1 MAKAGVKYRL
11 EPSGAFVI
19 ENYNLAKPWAS
30 FFPGIAG
37 CFGIPLWAF
46 YVNRGQCIA
55 SVGIRSKDE
64 AILEFLPANKAY
76 QLVSGQ
82 GFRTFVKVRRK
93 NKTVT
98 YEPFG
103 NRQIGTSGCPE
114 NKMVISAHEL
124 SLLER
129 NSDLGLEIEVCYF
142 PLPGEPFGALV
153 REVTFRNLSKAPA
166 SFEVLDGA
174 SAVVPYGVNNFFLK
188 EMSRTIEA
196 WMSVD
201 HPAGGLAVY
210 KLTTDPRDTAQVAF
224 IRGGHFYAALSQ
236 NHSQE
241 RPPVVVDPSLVFGPV
256 CDFSTPLKFFTAKAF
271 RCPTQQTAK
280 NKTPCAFSHLRFALG
295 PSAEHKIISLLGH
308 VFDVGDIKKYRIDK
322 MDAAFVS
329 KKKAQNQ
336 ALIEGVTDRVFT
348 ASGIPAFDLYVR
360 QTYLDN
366 VLRGGLPHSVSVG
379 DRQKIVY
386 VFSRKHGDLE
396 RDYNRF
402 MISPTFFSEGEG
414 NYRDMNQNRRSD
426 IFFNPLLGEK
436 NIVDFMNLIQLDGYN
451 PLVFRGDRF
460 VIGETDFFQ
469 SSLAQKFH
477 ERDVKKIAH
486 IVAHPFA
493 LGDFL
498 HYVSEN
504 KIFLS
509 CTPEELVKGI
519 LEVARSSEEAA
530 FGEGYWTDHWTYNTD
545 LLESFQALY
554 PDRMFWLLFEK
565 NDFTYYDT
573 HVFVKPRRQRMV
585 LQHGEVRQYHA
596 LGHDEEKNAYILKRH
611 ADKNKVRIHGGQGD
625 LLRTTL
631 LEKLLCVVANK
642 LATLDPFG
650 VGVEMEADKPNWYD
664 ALNGLPGL
672 FGSSLSETFELK
684 RLILWIRKTL
694 ESLGVGPDRRISLI
708 VELYEFLVGLKSLLA
723 AKANDFDFWDKA
735 NALKE
740 AYRFKVRRGVAEPPA
755 RSITVGEMVEF
766 FELALEKCNAGIAKG
781 LDPQTGLCTTY
792 FTHRVLE
799 YDIVTEDDGKHAVLP
814 QKFEQVKLPLFLEG
828 FVHALRTESDKAKA
842 LYQAVKASP
851 LYDRKL
857 KMYKVNASLAKESY
871 ELGRAK
877 AFTAGWLENE
887 SVWLH
892 MEYKF
897 LLELLK
903 NGLYEEF
910 TKEFFQILVCFQKP
924 SVYGRSIL
932 ENSSF
937 IVSSVHPD
945 ASLHGTGFVARLSGS
960 TAELI
965 HMWRLMNMGHE
976 PFGVNAQGELSLRFR
991 PVLCGRFFTKKRCR
1005 GSVWVNGV
1013 SVNVSL
1019 EANTYTF
1026 LFLGRT
1032 LVTYHNLARKNTF
1045 GPQAALPVRLELW
1058 QKDKVVVEVAGN
1070 ECRAPYAAMV
1080 RDGKIDR
1087 IDVWL
1092 GSNKRNLSCEN
1103 RQRFV

>member
-1 MAKAGVKYRL
+1 MKMTIPRAQYRL
-11 EPSGAFVI
+11 EPTGAFVI
-19 ENYNLAKPWAS
+19 KNYHQAKPWAS

-37 CFGIPLWAF
+37 LFGIPLWVF

-76 QLVSGQ
+76 QLVSSQ
-82 GFRTFVKVRRK
+82 GFRTFLKVKRK
-93 NKTVT
+93 NKTSY
-98 YEPFG
+98 YEPFSSRG
-103 NRQIGTSGCPE
+103 DGPE
-114 NKMVISAHEL
+114 SYPQNQMVIRPFDL
-124 SLLER
+124 RLVER
-129 NSDLGLEIEVCYF
+129 NAALGIETEVCYF

-153 REVTFRNLSKAPA
+153 REVTVRNLSKKSA
-166 SFEVLDGA
+166 SIELLDGV
-174 SAVVPYGVNNFFLK
+174 SIIVPYGVNNFFLK

-201 HPAGGLAVY
+201 NPVDGLALY

-224 IRGGHFYAALSQ
+224 IRGAHFYAALSQ
-236 NHSQE
+236 GRSHVKPS
-241 RPPVVVDPSLVFGPV
+241 VLIDPSVIFGPV
-256 CDFSTPLKFFTAKAF
+256 SDFSTPLKFVTADTFK
-271 RCPTQQTAK
+271 CPTRQMAK
-280 NKTPCAFSHLRFALG
+280 NKTPCAFSYTRFTLG
-295 PSAEHKIISLLGH
+295 PSAEHKIFSLLGH
-308 VFDVGDIKKYRIDK
+308 VFDAKDIQKYGIDRI
-322 MDAAFVS
+322 DAAFIAE
-329 KKKAQNQ
+329 KKAQNQ
-336 ALIEGVTDRVFT
+336 ALIENVMDRIFT
-348 ASGIPAFDLYVR
+348 ASGSTAFDLYVR

-366 VLRGGLPHSVSVG
+366 VLRGGLPYSVDINEHQRS
-379 DRQKIVY
+379 VY

-426 IFFNPLLGEK
+426 IFFNLLLAEK
-436 NIVDFMNLIQLDGYN
+436 NIVDFTNLIQLDGYN

-460 VIGETDFFQ
+460 VIAESDFFA
-469 SSLAQKFH
+469 SVLAQKFH

-498 HYVSEN
+498 HYLSEN
-504 KIFLS
+504 RIFVS
-509 CTPEELVKGI
+509 CDLEELVKEI
-519 LEVARSSEEAA
+519 LKVAHATTEAA

-573 HVFVKPRRQRMV
+573 HVFVKLRRQRTV
-585 LQHGEVRQYHA
+585 LQHGEVRQHHA
-596 LGHDEEKNAYILKRH
+596 LVHDEEKNALILKRR
-611 ADKNKVRIHGGQGD
+611 ADKNKVRIHNGEGD
-625 LLRTTL
+625 VLTTTL
-631 LEKLLCVVANK
+631 LEKLLCVIANK

-684 RLILWIRKTL
+684 RLMEWVKRTAG
-694 ESLGVGPDRRISLI
+694 SLGVGLDRCIA
-708 VELYEFLVGLKSLLA
+708 VVAELYDFLVALKSLLA
-723 AKANDFDFWDKA
+723 SNVTDFDFWDKA

-740 AYRFKVRRGVAEPPA
+740 AYRLKVRRGVAEQPN
-755 RSITVGEMVEF
+755 RSITVGEM
-766 FELALEKCNAGIAKG
+766 FELFDLALKKCNAGIAKG
-781 LDPQTGLCTTY
+781 FDAKTGICTTY

-799 YDIVTEDDGKHAVLP
+799 YDIVTEAGGKHALVP
-814 QKFEQVKLPLFLEG
+814 QKFEQFKLPLFLEG
-828 FVHALRTESDKAKA
+828 FVHAMRTEGDKAKV
-842 LYQAVKASP
+842 LYQAVKKSP

-857 KMYKVNASLAKESY
+857 KMYKVNASLEKESF

-903 NGLYEEF
+903 NNLIEEF
-910 TKEFFQILVCFQKP
+910 YKEFFQLLVPFQKP

-937 IVSSVHPD
+937 IVSSAHPD
-945 ASLHGTGFVARLSGS
+945 ASLHGAGFVARLSGS

-965 HMWRLMNMGHE
+965 HIWLLMNMGYQ
-976 PFGVNAQGELSLRFR
+976 PFYVNARGDLALRFR
-991 PVLCGRFFTKKRCR
+991 PALCARLFTKKRCR
-1005 GSVWVNGV
+1005 RSAWVNGASV
-1013 SVNVSL
+1013 SVSL
-1019 EANTYTF
+1019 EANTYSF

-1032 LVTYHNLARKNTF
+1032 LVIYHNPKRKNTF
-1045 GPQAALPVRLELW
+1045 GLQAARPVRLQLW
-1058 QKDKVVVEVAGN
+1058 QQDKPVADIAGN
-1070 ECRAPYAAMV
+1070 ECTAPYAAMV
-1080 RDGKIDR
+1080 REGKIDR

-1092 GSNKRNLSCEN
+1092 S
-1103 RQRFV
+1103 